1 MGREGHDIREIL
13 MFKHFSTPEVSEAL
27 RERCIAR
34 TLPLRKHPVGV
45 ISGLRFS

>member
-1 MGREGHDIREIL
+1 
-13 MFKHFSTPEVSEAL
+13 MFKHFSTPKVRKAL
-27 RERCIAR
+27 WEICVAR